1 MRLPKTKF
9 YKPSALTFEFQ
20 FWTPRSKKGG
30 VGQVLVKWSTH
41 SGCPEL
47 ARDAGPNFYVFI
59 KGSCQKLLSRFF
71 SVKGGGYPPFPL
83 RVFGQDDFPLRGEGG
98 NPQFR

>member
-1 MRLPKTKF
+1 MRLPKTKS
-9 YKPSALTFEFQ
+9 YKPSVLAFEFQ

-30 VGQVLVKWSTH
+30 SWASSGEVVNPH

-59 KGSCQKLLSRFF
+59 GKRPKKLIFIL
-71 SVKGGGYPPFPL
+71 KL
-83 RVFGQDDFPLRGEGG
+83 
-98 NPQFR
+98 

>member
-59 KGSCQKLLSRFF
+59 REATKTTFFFILKLKIYCITL
-71 SVKGGGYPPFPL
+71 
-83 RVFGQDDFPLRGEGG
+83 DFL
-98 NPQFR
+98 